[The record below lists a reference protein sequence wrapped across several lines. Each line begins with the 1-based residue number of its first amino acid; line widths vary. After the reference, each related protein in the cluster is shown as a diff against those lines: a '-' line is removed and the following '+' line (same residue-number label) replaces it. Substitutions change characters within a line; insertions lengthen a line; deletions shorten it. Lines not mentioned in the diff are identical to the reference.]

1 LPQEEEK
8 NSFCGAYVF
17 KGAMKYV
24 RIKKNGD
31 FTKIFTKGK
40 RSRAATLSI
49 IYSPSDKFRMGI
61 CISKKYGKAVKRN
74 RIKRLIR
81 AAFKDEKKRIKNASI
96 LVLPKIAEEY
106 SYAAFK
112 RDLQYILRKENLYEK

>member
-1 LPQEEEK
+1 
-8 NSFCGAYVF
+8 
-17 KGAMKYV
+17 MKYV

-31 FTKIFTKGK
+31 FSKIFSKGK
-40 RSRAATLSI
+40 KARAATLSI
-49 IYSPSDKFRMGI
+49 IYFPSDKFRMGI

-81 AAFKDEKKRIKNASI
+81 AVFIGEKRRVKNASI
-96 LVLPKIAEEY
+96 LVLPKVAEEY

-112 RDLQYILRKENLYEK
+112 RDLQYILKKENLYEK